1 MGSGNDQ
8 EGAVSMPLATVNGIS
23 LNYQIKGD
31 RSKGTDVKGGGPL
44 VVLIMGTGSPGRV
57 WELHQVPALVAAGYR
72 VCTFDNRGIAPSYEA
87 AGGMTIEEMVADT
100 AGLIEFLDEGPALVA
115 GTSMG
120 ARVAQELALA
130 RPELVRKAVF
140 LAGHGRLDR
149 FQKTLS
155 LGEHELDE
163 SGVKLPPKYEAALTA
178 VMNLSP
184 ATMADTNAA
193 RDWLDLFEF
202 TGGPVTPGIRAQRKM
217 DHEFDRVHAY
227 RAIRVPCLAV
237 GFADDRMIPPYL
249 SREVAEAIPGGR
261 YQEVPDAGHYG
272 YLERPDTVNKIL
284 LEFFAS

>member
-1 MGSGNDQ
+1 
-8 EGAVSMPLATVNGIS
+8 MPLATVNGIS
-23 LNYQIKGD
+23 LNYQVKGD
-31 RSKGTDVKGGGPL
+31 RARGTDVKGSGPL
-44 VVLIMGTGSPGRV
+44 VVMIMGTGSPGRV

-87 AGGMTIEEMVADT
+87 ANGMTIDQLVADT
-100 AGLIEFLDEGPALVA
+100 AGLIELLDEGPALVV

-140 LAGHGRLDR
+140 MAGHGRLDQ

-155 LGEHELDE
+155 LGEHELDAG
-163 SGVKLPPKYEAALTA
+163 GVELPAKYEAAVTA

-184 ATMADTNAA
+184 ATMAEPNSA

-202 TGGPVTPGIRAQRKM
+202 TGGPVTPGIRAQRRM
-217 DHEFDRVHAY
+217 DHDFERVQAY
-227 RAIRVPCLAV
+227 RAITVPCLSI

-249 SREVAEAIPGGR
+249 SREIAEVIPGAR
-261 YQEVPDAGHYG
+261 YQEVPDAGHFG
-272 YLERPDTVNKIL
+272 YLEQPETVNKIL
-284 LEFFAS
+284 LDFFAS

>member
-1 MGSGNDQ
+1 
-8 EGAVSMPLATVNGIS
+8 MPLATVNGIS
-23 LNYQIKGD
+23 LNYQVKGD
-31 RSKGTDVKGGGPL
+31 RARGTDVKGSGPL
-44 VVLIMGTGSPGRV
+44 VVMIMGTGSPGRV

-87 AGGMTIEEMVADT
+87 ADGMTIDQLVADT
-100 AGLIEFLDEGPALVA
+100 AGLIELLDEGPALVV

-140 LAGHGRLDR
+140 MAGHGRLDQ

-155 LGEHELDE
+155 LGEHELDA
-163 SGVKLPPKYEAALTA
+163 SGVKLPAKYEAAVTA

-184 ATMADTNAA
+184 ATMAEPNSA

-202 TGGPVTPGIRAQRKM
+202 TGGPVTPGIRAQRRM
-217 DHEFDRVHAY
+217 DHDFERVQAY
-227 RAIRVPCLAV
+227 RANTVPCLSV

-249 SREVAEAIPGGR
+249 SREIAEVIPGAR
-261 YQEVPDAGHYG
+261 YQEVPDAGHFG
-272 YLERPDTVNKIL
+272 YLEQPETVNKIL
-284 LEFFAS
+284 LDFFAS